1 MHTVIHEACGGGGHR
16 RGRGDGGI
24 AIYNEVASLEGT
36 GDGNTA
42 QGERVVGVGA
52 EVLVL
57 FMAAVLSFIDSYMA
71 FLPYVD

>member
-1 MHTVIHEACGGGGHR
+1 MIHEACGGGGHR

-36 GDGNTA
+36 GDGNAA
-42 QGERVVGVGA
+42 QGERVVG
-52 EVLVL
+52 EVSVL
-57 FMAAVLSFIDSYMA
+57 FMAAVLSFLDSDVA